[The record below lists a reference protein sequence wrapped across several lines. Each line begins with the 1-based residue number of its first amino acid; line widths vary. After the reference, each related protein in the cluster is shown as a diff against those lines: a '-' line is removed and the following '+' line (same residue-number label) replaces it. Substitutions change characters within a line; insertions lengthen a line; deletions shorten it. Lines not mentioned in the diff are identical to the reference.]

1 MFDFA
6 NTLAPIVTSSDGIT
20 YAMMAII
27 VVGAG
32 FMMPNMSAI
41 ITTTVTAL
49 GIFALA
55 VFSRGILA
63 PGDTR
68 EFARVEW
75 SNLLTLP
82 LHTVLVYAA
91 AFAFA
96 ISLIHALRS
105 VSKR

>member
-6 NTLAPIVTSSDGIT
+6 STLAPIVTSSDGIT

-27 VVGAG
+27 AVGAG

-49 GIFALA
+49 AVFAIA
-55 VFSRGILA
+55 VFSRGVLA
-63 PGDTR
+63 PGDAR

-75 SNLLTLP
+75 NNLLLLP
-82 LHTVLVYAA
+82 LHTVLVYGAT
-91 AFAFA
+91 FAFA

-105 VSKR
+105 VAKR